1 MEPVVIRDYD
11 PQWPRQFEEVA
22 ARVRAAFAG
31 ASLADVEHVGSTA
44 VPGLAA
50 KPIID
55 LDVVIPSE
63 ADLPDAVS
71 RLATLGYVYEGDNGI
86 PGRAAFLWP
95 PGTPRHHLYVCASGN
110 PELRRHLAFRDYL
123 RANPE
128 EAHHYGALKRELAQ
142 RFREDRRAYSGGKT
156 EFVETVLTK
165 AEDEIAL
172 VAYDPHWPEQFAH
185 EAARVRAALGDD
197 LVLAVEHFGSTAVP
211 GLVAKPVIDLLVGVR
226 SVAGARERAVAPL
239 EALGYS
245 YWRDNPNPG
254 HLFLVKGLPPNGPRT
269 HHIHMV
275 EPGAFPDPKN
285 EALLFWDRLL
295 FRDYLRAHPDEAR
308 RYESLKRA
316 LAARHPGDRDAYT
329 EGKTEYVYGVM
340 QRARAR
346 PSE

>member
-1 MEPVVIRDYD
+1 MESVVIMDYD
-11 PQWPRQFEEVA
+11 PQWPEQFAEIA
-22 ARVRAAFAG
+22 GRVRAAFAG
-31 ASLADVEHVGSTA
+31 ASLAAVEHVGSTA

-55 LDVVIPSE
+55 LDIVIPSE
-63 ADLPDAVS
+63 ADLPDAAS
-71 RLATLGYVYEGDNGI
+71 RLAALGYVYEGDNGI

-95 PGTPRHHLYVCASGN
+95 PGTKRHHLYVCASGN
-110 PELRRHLAFRDYL
+110 AELRRHLAFRDYL

-128 EAHHYGALKRELAQ
+128 EVHHYGALKRELAQ
-142 RFREDRRAYSGGKT
+142 RFREDRRAYSDGKT
-156 EFVETVLTK
+156 EFVEAVLTK
-165 AEDEIAL
+165 AKDEIAL

-185 EAARVRAALGDD
+185 EAARVHAALGDD

-211 GLVAKPVIDLLVGVR
+211 GLGAKPVIDLLVGVR
-226 SVAGARERAVAPL
+226 SVAEARERAVAPL

-254 HLFLVKGLPPNGPRT
+254 HMFFVKGLPPNGPRT

-275 EPGAFPDPKN
+275 EPGTFPDPKN
-285 EALLFWDRLL
+285 EGFLFWDRLL
-295 FRDYLRAHPDEAR
+295 FRDSLRVNPDEAR
-308 RYESLKRA
+308 RYEDLKRA
-316 LAARHPGDRDAYT
+316 LAARHPGDREAYT

-340 QRARAR
+340 QKARAR